1 MSKLFRYLN
10 KRILQRET
18 IAKWKLRYTVKL
30 PLLKQTKQKE
40 KVKQIFR
47 AVAGF
52 RSYGL
57 FNYI

>member
-18 IAKWKLRYTVKL
+18 MAEWKLRYNVKL

-40 KVKQIFR
+40 KVKEIFR
-47 AVAGF
+47 AIAGV
-52 RSYGL
+52 RSCGL